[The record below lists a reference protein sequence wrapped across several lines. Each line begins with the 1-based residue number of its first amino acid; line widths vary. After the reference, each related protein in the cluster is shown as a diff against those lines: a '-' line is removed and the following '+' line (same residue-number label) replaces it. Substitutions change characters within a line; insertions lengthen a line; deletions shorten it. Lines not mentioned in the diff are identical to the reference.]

1 MDWLSLLYQIFE
13 VCIIPLLGV
22 LVAFGVNV
30 LRAKVAELNAKQ
42 ENELL
47 VKYSTML
54 SETVIECVLATKQ
67 TYVDSLKA
75 SGSFDAEAQKRAFE
89 LSKDA
94 VLAVLN
100 EEAKDYL
107 SNIYGDLETK
117 IQNLIEAEVNKTK

>member
-1 MDWLSLLYQIFE
+1 MDWLNLLYQIFE

-22 LVAFGVNV
+22 LVAFGVNA

-42 ENELL
+42 ENELIA
-47 VKYSTML
+47 KYTAML

-94 VLAVLN
+94 VLTVLN
-100 EEAKDYL
+100 DEAKDYL

-117 IQNLIEAEVNKTK
+117 IKNLIEAEVNKTK

>member
-22 LVAFGVNV
+22 LVAFGVNA

-54 SETVIECVLATKQ
+54 TETVIECVLATKQ

-75 SGSFDAEAQKRAFE
+75 SGSFDAEAQKQAFE
-89 LSKDA
+89 LSKEA

-107 SNIYGDLETK
+107 SNIYGDLEIK